1 MRGRE
6 GIAHPERVSPG
17 QLHFDP
23 VAQLCSDR
31 ALGCSEGDGGAGPS
45 GSPWGPPLL
54 MSLESHSAKN
64 PTCCGKFLLLMKT
77 KHTRLGDFPGCP
89 VVKTSPFNARGMGS
103 IPVQGAQIPHASLP
117 KHQNIK
123 PKQYCNTF
131 SKEFKRMVC
140 IQFFFFLEKAL
151 ILNSNCVVASVGA
164 QWGASSSPWASV
176 CSSQGSQEM
185 Q

>member
-64 PTCCGKFLLLMKT
+64 PNCCGKFLLLMKT

-123 PKQYCNTF
+123 PKQYCNRF

-151 ILNSNCVVASVGA
+151 ILNSNCVVASAGA